1 MTVTEPGEQNQIDKL
16 KKKII
21 EGNFTEPKSL
31 FKGVEIG
38 ANNSSMKGK
47 LRQYAFDYNQKKI
60 LSDSKTLNKIDQS
73 NNNIYDLSLETV

>member
-1 MTVTEPGEQNQIDKL
+1 MNERRTSQGRSSMSINESAEQNPIDKL

-38 ANNSSMKGK
+38 INNSSMKGK
-47 LRQYAFDYNQKKI
+47 LR
-60 LSDSKTLNKIDQS
+60 
-73 NNNIYDLSLETV
+73 